1 MATDRGRLSGM
12 TAPSPQPDRG
22 AAALLPP
29 HRPEGAG
36 ALAAA
41 AARGLR
47 PLTFEV
53 AGADA
58 CTFVA
63 GDDDVAVVTGPVDG
77 ATVVRLSR
85 AAWDHFVTERWT
97 RYALLYTGSI
107 DLDADSFAQLCL
119 WEPALRALLHG
130 RPVYDAAAL
139 RLLDRVGSPLDL
151 ERSFSLDDDPADAAH
166 FLQTTGYLH
175 LRAVFGADE
184 VAALRREVEDR
195 AAAASPDD
203 ASSGHW
209 TRDADGAPVVANLK
223 YGAVGSAALTAL
235 HDDPRVRAAVALAG
249 EPDLRPNLDRNEG
262 TKVIFKRPGAS
273 EGLVDLPLHSDCG
286 MGFHPIACPMILI
299 GVHLDD
305 GTPASGQLHVVAGS
319 HRSTTPDPVV
329 VDTSGWPVVALGTR
343 AGDCTV
349 HYGHVLHAAPPPSG
363 ELPEGAHARRTA
375 YLCFA
380 PPSLFAT
387 LAPFEDLTTLMHGAG
402 GVNALPEDLLAAR

>member
-1 MATDRGRLSGM
+1 MLARM
-12 TAPSPQPDRG
+12 PASPPPPDRVV
-22 AAALLPP
+22 AALVPP
-29 HRPEGAG
+29 DRPKHGG

-41 AARGLR
+41 AARGLD

-53 AGADA
+53 ADA
-58 CTFVA
+58 GTISFVA
-63 GDDDVAVVTGPVDG
+63 GPDDVAIVAGPVDG
-77 ATVVRLSR
+77 STVVRLSR
-85 AAWDHFVTERWT
+85 AAWDHFASERWT
-97 RYALLYTGSI
+97 RYALLYTGSL
-107 DLDADSFAQLCL
+107 DLDAEGFAQLCR

-130 RPVYDAAAL
+130 RPVYDASAL
-139 RLLDRVGSPLDL
+139 QLLDRAGEPLDL
-151 ERSFSLDDDPADAAH
+151 ERSFSLDDDRADAAH
-166 FLQTTGYLH
+166 FLQAAGYLH

-203 ASSGHW
+203 ARSGHW
-209 TRDADGAPVVANLK
+209 TRGADGEPVIANLK
-223 YGAVGSAALTAL
+223 YGAVGSAALTEL
-235 HDDPRVRAAVALAG
+235 HDDPRIRATVALAG
-249 EPDLRPNLDRNEG
+249 ERDLRPNLDRNEG

-286 MGFHPIACPMILI
+286 MGFHPVACPMILV

-329 VDTSGWPVVALGTR
+329 TDIQGWPVVALGTR

-349 HYGHVLHAAPPPSG
+349 HYGHLLHAAPPPSG
-363 ELPEGAHARRTA
+363 ELPAGSHARRTA

-380 PPSLFAT
+380 PPSLFAA
-387 LAPFEDLTTLMHGAG
+387 LAPFEDLTALMHGAG
-402 GVNALPEDLLAAR
+402 GVNALPNDLLAAR